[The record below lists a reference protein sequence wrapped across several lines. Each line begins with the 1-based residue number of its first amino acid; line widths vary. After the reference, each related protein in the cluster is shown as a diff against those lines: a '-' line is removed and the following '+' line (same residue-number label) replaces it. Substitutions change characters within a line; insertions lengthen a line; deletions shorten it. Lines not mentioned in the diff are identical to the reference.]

1 MRPLAKSALV
11 GFTLVELMIAVVVA
25 GILAAVAYP
34 AFTSS
39 LQRSRRSDAMA
50 VLTTIVQAQER
61 YRSNHSAYA
70 NDVGGDGLGIDVSKI
85 SKYYTV
91 SLAGVGATQSFAY
104 GYMLSAKA
112 KQGSPQDQDF
122 KCFYLNVKL
131 ESTVFSY
138 LSADSGGNDTTNDA
152 GARCWSR

>member
-1 MRPLAKSALV
+1 
-11 GFTLVELMIAVVVA
+11 MITVLIA

-34 AFTSS
+34 AFTSF

-50 VLTTIVQAQER
+50 VLTMIVQAQER
-61 YRSNHSAYA
+61 YRSNHSSYA
-70 NDVGGDGLGIDVSKI
+70 SEIGAEGLGIDVSKI

-91 SLAGVGATQSFAY
+91 SVAAVGASPSFAS
-104 GYMLSAKA
+104 GYLLSAQA
-112 KQGSPQDQDF
+112 KQGSPQAQDL
-122 KCFYLNVKL
+122 KCFSLGVKL

-138 LSADSGGNDTTNDA
+138 LSSDSGGNDTTNDA